1 MFLGN
6 DVGDFGAGLVGGRRR
21 GCRVLTGGDGI
32 LGIIGGIGGDF
43 LGGV

>member
-6 DVGDFGAGLVGGRRR
+6 GVGDFGVGLVGAMRR

-32 LGIIGGIGGDF
+32 LGIIGGEKGIF
-43 LGGV
+43 

>member
-6 DVGDFGAGLVGGRRR
+6 GVGDFGAGLVGGRRR

-32 LGIIGGIGGDF
+32 LGKWRG
-43 LGGV
+43 